1 MLYGQNM
8 NQLGR
13 PTELTEELLAE
24 IRKLVLLGKNMKET
38 AEIIGVPYNT
48 ISKWSSDNYGNFADM
63 WILYEHE
70 RKLQKAESKV
80 ESLIDSRD
88 ERISLQA
95 STFIVE
101 TLGKNKGY
109 SKRQEVTGKDGKDL
123 VVSPL
128 TDEEK
133 EALLQLLTIN
143 TV

>member
-1 MLYGQNM
+1 MLYGQDM

-13 PTELTEELLAE
+13 PTELTEKLFAE
-24 IRKLVLLGKNMKET
+24 IRRLVLLGKNMKET
-38 AEIIGVPYNT
+38 AEILDISYNT
-48 ISKWSSDNYGNFADM
+48 MSKWSSDNYGNFADT

-80 ESLIDSRD
+80 ESLIDSKD

-109 SKRQEVTGKDGKDL
+109 SKRQEITGKDGKDL
-123 VVSPL
+123 IVDPL

-133 EALLQLLTIN
+133 GKLLQLLQG
-143 TV
+143 

>member
-1 MLYGQNM
+1 M

-13 PTELTEELLAE
+13 PTELTENTFAE
-24 IRKLVLLGKNMKET
+24 IRKLVLIGKNMKET
-38 AEIIGVPYNT
+38 AEILDISYNT
-48 ISKWSSDNYGNFADM
+48 MSKWSSDNFGSFADK
-63 WILYEHE
+63 WLSYEHE

-80 ESLIDSRD
+80 ESLIDSKD
-88 ERISLQA
+88 EKISLQA

-123 VVSPL
+123 MVDPL

-133 EALLQLLTIN
+133 EKLLQLIHG
-143 TV
+143 